1 MLNNKPKIGLIT
13 VLYNSKEVLKDFF
26 QSLANQTYKNYILYV
41 IDNSP
46 NDNTLNE
53 AIKLSDK
60 FNINSIFI
68 NNNDNFGVAKGN
80 NQGIEQAL
88 QDECEYI
95 LLLNNDI
102 VFNQNTIENLVDYT
116 VKNDISIIVP
126 KIYYHNTNK
135 LWMAGGYISK
145 FKGTSPH
152 RGDLEEDIG
161 QYENIEAVEY
171 TPTCFML
178 INKKVFDKVG
188 LMDEKYFVYYD
199 DSDFIY
205 RANIQ
210 GFKII
215 YFPKAIVY
223 HKVSVST
230 GGSESL
236 FSIYYVNRNRL
247 YFIRK
252 NFSFMYKN
260 ISLSYFF
267 FTRFIKYFSFNKEQR
282 KTLIKGILDSFKLYP

>member
-1 MLNNKPKIGLIT
+1 VLNNKPKIGLIT

-152 RGDLEEDIG
+152 RGDLEEDNG
-161 QYENIEAVEY
+161 QYENIEAVDY

-252 NFSFMYKN
+252 NFSFIYKN

>member
-1 MLNNKPKIGLIT
+1 VLTNKPKIGLVT
-13 VLYNSKEVLKDFF
+13 VLYNSVEVLEGFF
-26 QSLANQTYKNYILYV
+26 QSLNNQTYKNYILYV

-46 NDNTLNE
+46 NDDALNE
-53 AIKLSDK
+53 AIKLSDN
-60 FNINSIFI
+60 FGINSIFI

-88 QDECEYI
+88 KDECEYI

-102 VFNQNTIENLVDYT
+102 EFNQNTIEDLVNYT

-126 KIYYHNTNK
+126 KTYYYNTNK

-145 FKGTSPH
+145 VKGTTPH
-152 RGDLEEDIG
+152 RGDLEVDIG
-161 QYENIEAVEY
+161 QYENIEEINYA
-171 TPTCFML
+171 PTCFML
-178 INKKVFDKVG
+178 LDKKVFEKVG

-199 DSDFIY
+199 DSDFLY
-205 RANIQ
+205 RSNKQ
-210 GFKII
+210 GFKIV

-223 HKVSVST
+223 HKVSIST

-236 FSIYYVNRNRL
+236 FSIYYVNRNRV

-252 NFSFMYKN
+252 NFSFIYKN
-260 ISLSYFF
+260 ISLCYFF

-282 KTLIKGILDSFKLYP
+282 KTLIKGISDSFKM